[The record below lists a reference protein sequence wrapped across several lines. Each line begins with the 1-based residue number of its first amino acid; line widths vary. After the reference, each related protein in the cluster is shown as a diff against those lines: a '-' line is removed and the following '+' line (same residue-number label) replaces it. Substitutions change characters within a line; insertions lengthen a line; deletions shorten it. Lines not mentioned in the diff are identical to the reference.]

1 MHRDSAWPVAAM
13 RITAIEEQPRS
24 RRLKLVLDGGCAV
37 PVSREVL
44 ARFTLL
50 AGDEI
55 TDGRL
60 RELEEAEAH
69 HLALSSALHLL
80 AYRPRSEAELRERL
94 ARKGVRPDV
103 LGAAIARLR
112 ELSLIDDAAFARTWV
127 EGRERTSPRSRRLL
141 ASELRAKGVQ
151 AAVAQRSAEMVDE
164 AGAAYRAALKRAAAL
179 KSAPYAEFRRKLGD
193 LLMRRGFEYETA
205 SAAIGRLRE
214 ELRGGQGR
222 EELRGGQGPAD
233 GEID

>member
-1 MHRDSAWPVAAM
+1 M
-13 RITAIEEQPRS
+13 RITAIQEQPRS
-24 RRLKLVLDGGCAV
+24 RRLKLLLDGVRAV
-37 PVSREVL
+37 PVSREVI
-44 ARFTLL
+44 ARFGLF

-69 HLALSSALHLL
+69 HLALSYALRLL

-94 ARKGVRPDV
+94 ARKGVRADV

-112 ELSLIDDAAFARTWV
+112 ELSLIDDEAFAHTWV

-151 AAVAQRSAEMVDE
+151 EAMAQRCTETVDE

-193 LLMRRGFEYETA
+193 LLTRRGFEYETA
-205 SAAIGRLRE
+205 SEAIARLGE
-214 ELRGGQGR
+214 ELRGGRGPEDR
-222 EELRGGQGPAD
+222 EIG
-233 GEID
+233 